1 MPALLPSVP
10 PPYST
15 IIPILIGISILAF
28 IVGMA
33 LGKPNADRTRR
44 LPFWAKLV
52 MLIVVAAIAGIE
64 WLVLATGTQAESY
77 ARWIFLG
84 LVVGGIGD
92 MVLFEEF
99 NIKDA
104 LIYGMGIFAVGHI
117 LYLLAIFH
125 LRNILYPNGLIEI
138 AIVAI
143 PAMFLSA
150 LLWEFIVRNP
160 MGDRRIN
167 TASFFYGILLSV
179 TTGFA
184 IFFAIRSQIMILLG
198 VGMILFLISDALL
211 AQVAIRKRG
220 FPSIQDVVWIIY
232 SIGQMLIA
240 LSIIEA
246 LNLLT

>member
-117 LYLLAIFH
+117 LYLLAIFY

>member
-1 MPALLPSVP
+1 
-10 PPYST
+10 
-15 IIPILIGISILAF
+15 
-28 IVGMA
+28 MA

-117 LYLLAIFH
+117 LYLLAIFY